1 MPPPAERPDFP
12 GGGRYHRLGPALRR
26 RFGQRVHKVTLRGD
40 FGCPNR
46 DGRIGHGGC
55 RFCSTAALVP
65 AGGPAGG
72 PIADQ
77 LAAGLAAVER
87 RVGAR
92 AAVAYFQEG
101 CATDAP
107 IARLERLFGEAI
119 RHPQVVALS
128 VGTRPDWLAP
138 EALDLLAGLSRLKPV
153 WLELGL
159 QSANDALLAAMN
171 RGHDCATFC
180 RAAENARAS
189 GLEVIGH
196 VILDLPGETAADRR
210 ATASCLNRV
219 GVAGVKVHNLHVL
232 ADTPLAADWRAG
244 RLHLSDLTNYA
255 RIAADFLRWL
265 DPAVVVHRLI
275 GDGPARLMLAPGWW
289 RDKRRALAA
298 VDAALAAGDR
308 WQGQCIEPTPATLG
322 GGPIDKPVVSGPEP

>member
-1 MPPPAERPDFP
+1 MPPPVERPSFP

-26 RFGQRVHKVTLRGD
+26 RFGQRIHKVTLRGG

-55 RFCSTAALVP
+55 RFCSAEALLP
-65 AGGPAGG
+65 ASGPGCG

-77 LAAGLAAVER
+77 LAAGLVAVER

-107 IARLERLFGEAI
+107 IERLQGLLAEAI

-138 EALDLLAGLSRLKPV
+138 EALDLLAELSRRKPV

-171 RGHDCATFC
+171 RGHDCAAFC
-180 RAAENARAS
+180 RAADRARAA
-189 GLEVIGH
+189 GLEVIAH
-196 VILDLPGETAADRR
+196 VILDLPGETGADRR
-210 ATASCLNRV
+210 ATAACLNRV
-219 GVAGVKVHNLHVL
+219 AVSGVKVHNLHVL
-232 ADTPLAADWRAG
+232 AGTPLAADWRAG
-244 RLHLSDLTNYA
+244 RLRLADLATYA
-255 RIAADFLRWL
+255 RMAADFLQWL
-265 DPAVVVHRLI
+265 DPAMVVHRLI
-275 GDGPARLMLAPGWW
+275 GDGPAHLMRAPDWW

-308 WQGQCIEPTPATLG
+308 WQGWCVERTAATLAG
-322 GGPIDKPVVSGPEP
+322 GSSHQDLPPPCG

>member
-1 MPPPAERPDFP
+1 MPPPAERPAFP

-26 RFGQRVHKVTLRGD
+26 RFGQRVHKVTLRGG

-46 DGRIGHGGC
+46 DGRIGRGGC
-55 RFCSTAALVP
+55 RFCSAEALLP
-65 AGGPAGG
+65 AGGPGGG

-107 IARLERLFGEAI
+107 LERLKRMFGEAI

-138 EALDLLAGLSRLKPV
+138 EVLDLLAGLSRLKPV

-159 QSANDALLAAMN
+159 QSANDDLLAAMN

-180 RAAENARAS
+180 RTAERARAA
-189 GLEVIGH
+189 GIELVAH

-210 ATASCLNRV
+210 ATAACLNRV
-219 GVAGVKVHNLHVL
+219 GVSGVKVHNLHVL
-232 ADTPLAADWRAG
+232 AGTPLAADWRAG
-244 RLHLSDLTNYA
+244 GLQLADLATYA
-255 RIAADFLRWL
+255 HMAADFLQWL
-265 DPAVVVHRLI
+265 DPAVVVHRLT
-275 GDGPARLMLAPGWW
+275 GDGPAGLMLAPDWW

-298 VDAALAAGDR
+298 VEAALATGDR
-308 WQGQCIEPTPATLG
+308 WQGRCIAPTPADRSG
-322 GGPIDKPVVSGPEP
+322 DPIDPNPPPRQRC